1 MAHDKLNESDE
12 GFIDLPSGAVQVS
25 AGVNGTESFLERDTT
40 ATVRLVISTVAV
52 AAAGGSTLD
61 AVIEVDGETAR
72 AQDGPINSDHH
83 QHLQA
88 VQSVQVVVKEGE
100 RVRFKAYPQAQ
111 GARVLRTV
119 VYTSDIRPPSKG
131 D

>member
-12 GFIDLPSGAVQVS
+12 GFLDLPSGAVQVS
-25 AGVNGTESFLERDTT
+25 SGVNGTESFLERDKTS
-40 ATVRLVISTVAV
+40 TVRLVVSTVAV
-52 AAAGGSTLD
+52 ATSGGSTLD

-100 RVRFKAYPQAQ
+100 RLKFKAYPQAA

-119 VYTSDIRPPSKG
+119 VYTAEVKG
-131 D
+131 G

>member
-1 MAHDKLNESDE
+1 MAHDKLNESDD
-12 GFIDLPSGAVQVS
+12 GFLDLPSGAVQVS
-25 AGVNGTESFLERDTT
+25 SGVNGTESFLERDKT

-52 AAAGGSTLD
+52 ASSGGSTLD
-61 AVIEVDGETAR
+61 AVIEVAGETAR
-72 AQDGPINSDHH
+72 AQDGPVNSDHH

-100 RVRFKAYPQAQ
+100 RLRFKAYPQAA

-119 VYTSDIRPPSKG
+119 VYTADVKG
-131 D
+131 G